1 MWTVAGSRPGAAEV
15 ARSEGVVR
23 GAEKVKLYVDRVGE
37 RNDGRGRD
45 RNVLVSWS
53 GAIVNVLVDDGRTDV
68 APVKCVS
75 REMWS
80 GDGPEIWC
88 LAPPDQ
94 CGFDLGDAEM
104 LENTIGDCGPGG
116 CRAVNGTSLGNG
128 IGGNVV
134 AGNEESGFCGGS
146 VAGQNVV

>member
-53 GAIVNVLVDDGRTDV
+53 GTIVNVLGAMGGAMLLRGRV
-68 APVKCVS
+68 
-75 REMWS
+75 
-80 GDGPEIWC
+80 
-88 LAPPDQ
+88 
-94 CGFDLGDAEM
+94 
-104 LENTIGDCGPGG
+104 
-116 CRAVNGTSLGNG
+116 
-128 IGGNVV
+128 
-134 AGNEESGFCGGS
+134 
-146 VAGQNVV
+146 